1 MGIWVEFN
9 LQRMVFSV
17 CCCHTQKC
25 CAICCCCA
33 LASNSVTLFIWFDL
47 ILVYFILFGIF
58 CSALPF
64 LCFACICLQAG
75 VLRSATLKGLLD
87 CISGCPGRGHF
98 VCLCY
103 CLASAQRISLLW
115 FYSVV
120 CVCVCVSDTMLFKDC
135 RTFLPLSLSPSLWL
149 CATLWTLFSGD
160 LFVVCPVTLTT
171 IEWDRIICL
180 NNAKYTYLFR
190 GSNTHTHTHT
200 LTHTQADRE
209 TPNTVINV
217 VVGFRF
223 AVACCF
229 VICGTCSF

>member
-1 MGIWVEFN
+1 MLPHTKMLCN
-9 LQRMVFSV
+9 LLLL
-17 CCCHTQKC
+17 C
-25 CAICCCCA
+25 

-75 VLRSATLKGLLD
+75 VLRAATLKGLLD

-115 FYSVV
+115 FYFVV
-120 CVCVCVSDTMLFKDC
+120 CVGYNC
-135 RTFLPLSLSPSLWL
+135 RTFLSLSLSPFLWV

-200 LTHTQADRE
+200 LTHRQTEKHRAQLSMLSLAFGLQLL
-209 TPNTVINV
+209 V
-217 VVGFRF
+217 VLLSVERALFSYAYF
-223 AVACCF
+223 
-229 VICGTCSF
+229 